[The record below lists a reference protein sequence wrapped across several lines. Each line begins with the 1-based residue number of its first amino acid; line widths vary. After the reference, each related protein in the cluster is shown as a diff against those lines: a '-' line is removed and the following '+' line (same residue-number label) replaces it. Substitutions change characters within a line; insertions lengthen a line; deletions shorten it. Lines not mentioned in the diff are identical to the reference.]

1 MKNKFIDTFMKNIF
15 IISAMTSIVAIVLI
29 CIFIF
34 AGGVPF
40 IKEYGLINFLF
51 GTLWKPTDT
60 PPSYGI
66 LPMVLGSLYITTGSI
81 ILGVPIGIL
90 TALYLAKFCNKKNL
104 QIS

>member
-1 MKNKFIDTFMKNIF
+1 
-15 IISAMTSIVAIVLI
+15 MTSIIAIVLI

-40 IKEYGLINFLF
+40 IKNGLINFYLV
-51 GTLWKPTDT
+51 LWKPTDT

-66 LPMVLGSLYITTGSI
+66 LPMVLGSLYITTGAI
-81 ILGVPIGIL
+81 ILSSLGIL
-90 TALYLAKFCNKKNL
+90 TALYLAKFCKNL